1 MYVTTLERITDMRK
15 LNYKAAAFII
25 AAVTA
30 FSASGCYLLPDEEE
44 VLAPPVVKA
53 SEVKYS
59 TVTAQKKDLEKKLV
73 NSGVITAEKQYMLT
87 YEKQG
92 GTISKFYVHAGDKV
106 KKGDPICEL
115 DTTEV
120 DYQITEKELYKKRA
134 ELNTTIVWQN
144 GGTQAAVDK
153 AYVEVEL
160 IQNELDKLYEKKK
173 LAVLTSPV
181 DGVVSQIS
189 DVRVGDSV
197 GTGQNICTV
206 IDTTNFYIA
215 IKPTDPAPFDMDTE
229 VTVKVGDN
237 EYTGVVF
244 MNPQSLLEYK
254 EQNADDHDKADST
267 GITFEA
273 NTVYIRFKDEMPTD
287 AAGQLAD
294 CILVQDSV
302 KDAIVI
308 SNNLI
313 KTVDKQKVVYVL
325 KDGEKVAVPVEI
337 GLKTG
342 SQAEIISGLNEGD
355 ELILR

>member
-1 MYVTTLERITDMRK
+1 MNSLKYRL
-15 LNYKAAAFII
+15 AAALT
-25 AAVTA
+25 AAAAALSV
-30 FSASGCYLLPDEEE
+30 SGCYLLPDEEE

-59 TVTAQKKDLEKKLV
+59 TVTAGRKDLEKKLI
-73 NSGVITAEKQYMLT
+73 NSGTVTAEKQYMLT

-106 KKGDPICEL
+106 SKGDPICEL
-115 DTTEV
+115 DTTDV

-144 GGTQAAVDK
+144 GGTQADVDK

-160 IQNELDKLYEKKK
+160 IQNDLDKLYEKKE

-206 IDTTNFYIA
+206 IDTTGFYIA
-215 IKPTDPAPFDMDTE
+215 FKPTDPSPFDIDTE
-229 VTVKVGDN
+229 LTIKLGDK
-237 EYTGVVF
+237 EYKGIVF

-254 EQNADDHDKADST
+254 EQQQDDHEKEDNT
-267 GITFEA
+267 GITYEA
-273 NTVYIRFKDEMPTD
+273 DTVYVRFKDEMPTD

-294 CILVQDSV
+294 CILVQDRV
-302 KDAIVI
+302 ENAIVI

-313 KTVDKQKVVYVL
+313 KTVDGQKVVYVL
-325 KDGEKVAVPVEI
+325 KDGDKVAVPVEI

-342 SQAEIISGLNEGD
+342 SQAEILSGINEGD

>member
-1 MYVTTLERITDMRK
+1 MKILA
-15 LNYKAAAFII
+15 YKAAALLM

-30 FSASGCYLLPDEEE
+30 ISASGCYLLPDEEE

-59 TVTAQKKDLEKKLV
+59 TVTAQRKDLEKKLI
-73 NSGVITAEKQYMLT
+73 NSGTVTAEKQYMLT

-134 ELNTTIVWQN
+134 ELNTTIVWQQ

-160 IQNELDKLYEKKK
+160 IQNELDKLYEKKE
-173 LAVLTSPV
+173 LAVLTAPV

-189 DVRVGDSV
+189 DVRVGDNVS
-197 GTGQNICTV
+197 TGQNICTV

-215 IKPTDPAPFDMDTE
+215 IKPNDPSPFTIDTE
-229 VTVKVGDN
+229 VTVKLGED

-244 MNPQSLLEYK
+244 MNPQALLEYK
-254 EQNADDHDKADST
+254 EQNADDHEKVDNT
-267 GITFEA
+267 GISYEA

-294 CILVQDSV
+294 CILVQDKV
-302 KDAIVI
+302 ENAIVI

-325 KDGEKVAVPVEI
+325 KDNEKVAVPVEV

-342 SQAEIISGLNEGD
+342 SQAEIISGIEEGD

>member
-1 MYVTTLERITDMRK
+1 MKK
-15 LNYKAAAFII
+15 LNNKIAAIVMAAA
-25 AAVTA
+25 AA

-44 VLAPPVVKA
+44 VLAPPVVKT

-59 TVTAQKKDLEKKLV
+59 TVTAQRKDLEKKLI
-73 NSGVITAEKQYMLT
+73 NSGTVTAERQYMLT

-115 DTTEV
+115 DTTDV

-134 ELNTTIVWQN
+134 ELGTTIIWQN
-144 GGTQAAVDK
+144 GGTQAEIDK
-153 AYVEVEL
+153 SYVEVEL
-160 IQNELDKLYEKKK
+160 IQNDLDKLYEKKK
-173 LAVLTSPV
+173 LAVLTAPV

-206 IDTTNFYIA
+206 IDTTGFYIA

-229 VTVKVGDN
+229 LTIKVGDK
-237 EYTGVVF
+237 EYKGVVF
-244 MNPQSLLEYK
+244 MNPQSLLEYREK
-254 EQNADDHDKADST
+254 EKNKDDHDKEDTS

-273 NTVYIRFKDEMPTD
+273 DTVYVRFKDTMPTD

-294 CILVQDSV
+294 CILVQESI

-308 SNNLI
+308 SNNLV
-313 KTVDKQKVVYVL
+313 KTVDGKKVVYVL
-325 KDGEKVAVPVEI
+325 KDGEKVAIPVEI

-342 SQAEIISGLNEGD
+342 SQAEILSGINEGD